1 MNIGKIV
8 SVAGPVVDV
17 AFESTDQLPNIRDA
31 LTVQNNDKTCVMEVA
46 QDRGNN
52 VVRCIMLAA
61 SEGLKKG
68 MEVVSEGKPITVPVG
83 EQTLGRMFNV
93 LGETIDGGEPVQGL
107 SLIHI

>member
-46 QDRGNN
+46 QDRT
-52 VVRCIMLAA
+52 
-61 SEGLKKG
+61 
-68 MEVVSEGKPITVPVG
+68 VS
-83 EQTLGRMFNV
+83 
-93 LGETIDGGEPVQGL
+93 
-107 SLIHI
+107 IHI